1 MGLTQTIS
9 SALTGLQAM
18 QQGLALVADNV
29 ANANTPGYIRKSLLL
44 TNSSEG
50 GTGVQVVGISR
61 ELDQFVQRQ
70 LRTEVAGAN
79 YASTINQYYSRLD
92 QVFGKPGGNDALDTL
107 FNNFTSS
114 LNALTAS
121 PDSIAAQGSVL
132 NQAQV
137 LAQHLNAMSGDIQQ
151 IRSQAESGIADG
163 VNRANQLLQD
173 IAQVS
178 TRITATD
185 GADAAAAALLD
196 QRDKDITELSGLIDI
211 RVLSTD
217 HNGISIFTNSGV
229 SLYDGQAVT
238 LSFDGRPALNAQSA
252 YNTDP
257 NKSTVGTISLV
268 TPNGDKVDLIGSK
281 AIRSGTIAAYLQ
293 MRDQILPQAQ
303 RQLDEI
309 ANTLALSLSNRTQQ
323 GTAAVS
329 GAQSGFDLDLS
340 GLKTGN
346 SISLVYTDNTTSTQH
361 KVTIVRVDDPS
372 TLPLD
377 NSVTADPNDKVIGV
391 DFSGGMASVVTQL
404 NTALGS
410 ANLTFSNPSGSTL
423 RVLDDGAPNLS
434 DVNSFSASVTTS
446 TLNSGDPTLPFFV
459 DGFGGSLY
467 TGAITAGGEQKTG
480 FSASITVNPAL
491 LANPSALVR
500 YSSTTNSGD
509 STRPDFIYKQ
519 LTAAAQLFS
528 PTSGIGT
535 ASGPFSGTLAD
546 YVQQTISQQGAAADN
561 ASKLNDGQ
569 QIVVNALQTRFND
582 ASGVNIDKEM
592 SNLLTLQNAYGAN
605 ARVMTAVKQMFDLL
619 LGIGTGAIG

>member
-1 MGLTQTIS
+1 MGLSQAIS
-9 SALTGLQAM
+9 SALTGLQAT

-29 ANANTPGYIRKSLLL
+29 ANVNTPGYIDKSLLL

-61 ELDQFVQRQ
+61 ELDQLVQRQ

-79 YASTINQYYSRLD
+79 YASTINQYYSSLD
-92 QVFGKPGGNDALDTL
+92 QVFGTPGGNDALDTL
-107 FNNFTSS
+107 FNNYTTS
-114 LNALTAS
+114 LNALATS
-121 PDSIAAQGSVL
+121 PDSIAAQGDVL
-132 NQAQV
+132 NQSQV
-137 LAQHLNAMSGDIQQ
+137 LAQHLNAMSSDIQQ
-151 IRSQAESGIADG
+151 LRSQAESGIADG
-163 VNRANQLLQD
+163 VNRVNQLLQD
-173 IAQVS
+173 IQSVS
-178 TRITATD
+178 TKITAS
-185 GADAAAAALLD
+185 GNSDAASAALLD

-211 RVLSTD
+211 RVLSSD
-217 HNGISIFTNSGV
+217 NNGISIFTNSGV
-229 SLYDGQAVT
+229 SLYDGQAAT

-252 YNTDP
+252 YNADP
-257 NKSTVGTISLV
+257 SKRTVGTIAV
-268 TPNGDKVDLIGSK
+268 TTQAGGQIDLIGSK
-281 AIRSGTIAAYLQ
+281 AIRSGTIAAYVQ

-309 ANTLALSLSNRTQQ
+309 ANALALSLSNRTLQ
-323 GTAAVS
+323 GTAAAS

-377 NSVTADPNDKVIGV
+377 NSVTADPNDKVIGI

-410 ANLTFSNPSGSTL
+410 ANLTFSNSGNTL

-434 DVNSFSASVTTS
+434 DVNNFNASVTTD
-446 TLNSGDPTLPFFV
+446 TLQSGDPTLPFFV
-459 DGFGGSLY
+459 DGSNGSIY
-467 TGAITAGGEQKTG
+467 TGAITAGGEQKAG
-480 FSASITVNPAL
+480 FSASIAVNPAL
-491 LANPSALVR
+491 LANPSALAL
-500 YSSTTNSGD
+500 YSNTTNSGD
-509 STRPDFIYKQ
+509 ATRPDFIYKQ
-519 LTAAAQLFS
+519 LTAAAQLFN

-619 LGIGTGAIG
+619 LGIGTGTIA

>member
-1 MGLTQTIS
+1 MGLSQAIS
-9 SALTGLQAM
+9 SALTGLQAT

-29 ANANTPGYIRKSLLL
+29 ANVNTPGYIDKSLLL

-61 ELDQFVQRQ
+61 ELDQLVQRQ

-79 YASTINQYYSRLD
+79 YASTINQYYSSLD
-92 QVFGKPGGNDALDTL
+92 QVFGTPGGNDALDTL
-107 FNNFTSS
+107 FNNYTTS
-114 LNALTAS
+114 LNALATS
-121 PDSIAAQGSVL
+121 PDSIAAQGDVL
-132 NQAQV
+132 NQSQV
-137 LAQHLNAMSGDIQQ
+137 LAQHLNAMSSDIQQ
-151 IRSQAESGIADG
+151 LRSQAESGIADG
-163 VNRANQLLQD
+163 VNRVNQLLQD
-173 IAQVS
+173 IQSVS
-178 TRITATD
+178 TKITAS
-185 GADAAAAALLD
+185 GNSDAASAALLD

-211 RVLSTD
+211 RVLSSD
-217 HNGISIFTNSGV
+217 NNGISIFTNSGV
-229 SLYDGQAVT
+229 SLYDGQAAT

-252 YNTDP
+252 YNADP
-257 NKSTVGTISLV
+257 SKRTVGTIAL
-268 TPNGDKVDLIGSK
+268 TTQAGGQIDLIGSK
-281 AIRSGTIAAYLQ
+281 AIRSGTIAAYVQ

-309 ANTLALSLSNRTQQ
+309 ANALALSLSNRTLQ
-323 GTAAVS
+323 GTAAAS

-372 TLPLD
+372 ALPLD
-377 NSVTADPNDKVIGV
+377 NSVTADPNDKVIGI

-410 ANLTFSNPSGSTL
+410 ANLTFSNSGNTL

-434 DVNSFSASVTTS
+434 DVNNFNASVTTD
-446 TLNSGDPTLPFFV
+446 TLQSGDPTLPFFV
-459 DGFGGSLY
+459 DGSNGSIY

-480 FSASITVNPAL
+480 FSASIAVNPAL
-491 LANPSALVR
+491 LANPSALAL
-500 YSSTTNSGD
+500 YSNTTNSGD
-509 STRPDFIYKQ
+509 ATRPDFIYKQ
-519 LTAAAQLFS
+519 LTAAAQLFN

-619 LGIGTGAIG
+619 LGIGTGTIA